1 MRPLTDHEL
10 LDAWERGLARPP
22 LERAIT
28 LLAAALP
35 ETPPAAL
42 ADLRMGERDARLLT
56 LRELTFG
63 SRLSALAD
71 CPECQARLEINFA
84 TSDIKVEPPTPLE
97 NLEFAHAGYTC
108 RVRLPRTRDLAR
120 LEASTALEARRKL
133 LESCILEARLHGEE
147 IPPDHIPEGVATA
160 LAEEM
165 AEADP
170 QADVRLALEC
180 PDCGQK
186 WSTSFDILSYFWS
199 EISAWASGVLR
210 DVHVLASAYGWSE
223 REILGLGARRRWL
236 YLEILRG

>member
-1 MRPLTDHEL
+1 MRPLTDYEL
-10 LDAWERGLARPP
+10 LAAWERGLGRPP

-28 LLAAALP
+28 LLAAAEP
-35 ETPPAAL
+35 ETSAAAL
-42 ADLRMGERDARLLT
+42 AELRMGERDARLLA

-63 SRLSALAD
+63 SRLTALAD
-71 CPECQARLEINFA
+71 CPECQAPLEINFN
-84 TSDIKVEPPTPLE
+84 TSDIKVEPPTFFE
-97 NLEFAHAGYTC
+97 DVEFAHAGYTC

-120 LEASTALEARRKL
+120 IEASTVVEARRKL
-133 LESCILEARLHGEE
+133 LECCVLEARLHDEP

-170 QADVRLALEC
+170 QADVRLALAC

-210 DVHVLASAYGWSE
+210 EVHVLASAYGWSE
-223 REILGLGARRRWL
+223 REILGLGPRRRCL